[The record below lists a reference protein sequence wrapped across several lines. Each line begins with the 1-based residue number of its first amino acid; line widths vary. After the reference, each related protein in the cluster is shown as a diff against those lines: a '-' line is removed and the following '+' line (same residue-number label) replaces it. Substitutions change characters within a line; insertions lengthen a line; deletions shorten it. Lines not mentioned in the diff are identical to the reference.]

1 MRLILL
7 DGEANRAIWSCKGAS
22 GKLCCF
28 RCLNCVR
35 DRNIATRN
43 DGFANVSECDFSQ
56 FIVASDN
63 AIWRK
68 VDSLSCQVAEHEARR
83 ATKASVD
90 DLSTAMGF
98 TFQSEGIL
106 FDKGLRQ
113 YIKPATHGRYD
124 SMHNLVSNGLAQLQT
139 ALLIKHLR
147 DVSNFQFEDLR
158 MFGKSGWKV
167 ASAFGNSGHIRS
179 ALSAKRFDKGDFT
192 ASASDM
198 LLAMPV
204 FLHYLEL
211 VTTRSIDLG
220 DHLPCYQL
228 LCEMCKH
235 VSQAKRGLHDREK
248 FRAACAQHLKLFCKC
263 YTVPT
268 RLCPSTTST
277 CTARTILR
285 INCSIASPASA
296 RTASSSN
303 ARSLSASK
311 SATSFP
317 F

>member
-1 MRLILL
+1 MELQ
-7 DGEANRAIWSCKGAS
+7 GAS

-43 DGFANVSECDFSQ
+43 DVFAHVSECDFSQ

-68 VDSLSCQVAEHEARR
+68 VDSLSCQVAEHEAGR

-139 ALLIKHLR
+139 ALLLSLI
-147 DVSNFQFEDLR
+147 
-158 MFGKSGWKV
+158 
-167 ASAFGNSGHIRS
+167 HI
-179 ALSAKRFDKGDFT
+179 
-192 ASASDM
+192 
-198 LLAMPV
+198 
-204 FLHYLEL
+204 
-211 VTTRSIDLG
+211 
-220 DHLPCYQL
+220 
-228 LCEMCKH
+228 
-235 VSQAKRGLHDREK
+235 
-248 FRAACAQHLKLFCKC
+248 
-263 YTVPT
+263 
-268 RLCPSTTST
+268 
-277 CTARTILR
+277 
-285 INCSIASPASA
+285 
-296 RTASSSN
+296 
-303 ARSLSASK
+303 
-311 SATSFP
+311 
-317 F
+317 